1 MRWVLQLGVMSMTPK
16 ADVAL
21 AEAAD
26 VLIVE
31 DEALIT
37 MAVEDALLDAGYQLR
52 GSASTEKEA
61 YDLCAISFPTFA
73 VVDLN
78 LGPGGNGI
86 NVGRKLAARGTLVLF
101 ASADC
106 PGQRDAMAAAGAMAC
121 IGKPY
126 DAAQVATALEKIRL
140 LRDSCATR
148 VPSWLHILTRGSR

>member
-1 MRWVLQLGVMSMTPK
+1 MSMTLK
-16 ADVAL
+16 AGILL

-31 DEALIT
+31 DEALIS
-37 MAVEDALLDAGYQLR
+37 MAIEDALLDAGYRLR

-61 YDLCAISFPTFA
+61 YDLCALSVPTFA
-73 VVDLN
+73 IVDLN

-106 PGQRDAMAAAGAMAC
+106 PNQRDAMAGAGAVAC
-121 IGKPY
+121 MGKPY
-126 DAAQVATALEKIRL
+126 DATDVARALAKIRT
-140 LRDSCATR
+140 LRDGGTTP
-148 VPSWLHILTRGSR
+148 VPGWLHVLT

>member
-1 MRWVLQLGVMSMTPK
+1 MSMTPRTN
-16 ADVAL
+16 VAL

-31 DEALIT
+31 DEALIS
-37 MAVEDALLDAGYQLR
+37 MAVEDALLDAGYRLR

-61 YDLCAISFPTFA
+61 YDLCAISVPTFA

-86 NVGRKLAARGTLVLF
+86 NVGRKLAARGSLVLF

-121 IGKPY
+121 MGKPY
-126 DAAQVATALEKIRL
+126 DAAQVATALEKIRTL
-140 LRDSCATR
+140 HGGNTTP
-148 VPSWLHILTRGSR
+148 VPTWLHVLT